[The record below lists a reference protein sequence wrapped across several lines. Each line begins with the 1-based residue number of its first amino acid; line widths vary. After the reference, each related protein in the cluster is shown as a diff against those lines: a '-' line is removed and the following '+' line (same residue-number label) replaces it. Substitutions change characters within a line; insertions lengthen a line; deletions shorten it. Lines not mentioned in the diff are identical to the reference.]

1 MVTKISV
8 CLEVGQEGTS
18 AFVPSYPGCWV
29 FGRTP
34 ERALMKVKIAI
45 AEWFEWMKKH
55 AEQVPAETKDFD
67 VEIAE
72 MLRVDYAPVKVANQN
87 PFSGQK

>member
-8 CLEVGQEGTS
+8 CLEVDQEGTS

-34 ERALMKVKIAI
+34 ERALMKVKTAI